1 MKRQR
6 RRGRGRRMVS
16 MGAWASYEE
25 RREDLQEKLME
36 LRAIGRDGPLGMKR
50 NDVHSTGDTGPDD
63 VECA

>member
-25 RREDLQEKLME
+25 RREELQEKLME
-36 LRAIGRDGPLGMKR
+36 LRAMTVRYRSDVKVS
-50 NDVHSTGDTGPDD
+50 DVHSTGNGGADA